1 MESLDSVTGSTE
13 GPVPNTEYRESVGDP
28 RVARGE
34 EGILD
39 LTQDT
44 LRYYDELYDKRREL
58 ADDVKADSGECE
70 FTLGQSLRL
79 TWVAAQRADKALMPM
94 FVSKHLED
102 GY

>member
-1 MESLDSVTGSTE
+1 MFLCASV
-13 GPVPNTEYRESVGDP
+13 
-28 RVARGE
+28 
-34 EGILD
+34 LFH
-39 LTQDT
+39 
-44 LRYYDELYDKRREL
+44 REL

-102 GY
+102 GYRVATDGLLERQVDLPPPANATWVPIVPDGMAMGNLTWKR